1 MFNFFRKKSQIEIL
15 QEKYTRLMEEAHKLS
30 TTNRK
35 ESDKKYAE
43 AHDVMNKIEALNK

>member
-1 MFNFFRKKSQIEIL
+1 MFNFFKKKSQIEVL

-43 AHDVMNKIEALNK
+43 AHYVISEIEALKK